1 MLRQL
6 IVIQACIL
14 LLLQAVIAIVP
25 NTPRVLVV
33 HENGSGF
40 SKSDYSAYFKALEA
54 QGLQLTFRKVDENK
68 PYLYNYE
75 EAAFDHLLLF
85 APTAKSLP
93 TDLAPQKLV
102 NFLQQNGNIL
112 FALSSELS
120 ELYRDL
126 AREFE
131 LEIEDRGTSVV
142 DHFLSLQ
149 NDETHTQIAIPN
161 SYRSPTEGI
170 FAGIQDELPF
180 LFKGVAHRLGSNP
193 LAFPILKAPSTAY
206 SFELPSDLASIDRLD
221 NPDREAV
228 LGSDEDVALI
238 SAFQLLDTNRRD
250 TNDGP
255 KRQGSAGRA
264 VFVGSLEAFSDK
276 FTRPR
281 GQIRTR
287 DGKTH
292 KGSSNLAILSA
303 ITSWLTQQ
311 QGVLRVEQT
320 SHSRVKEHEKDVRES
335 YEELDIIDEHGERR
349 LQRMY
354 RIKDTVT
361 FNIDLVQRT
370 PKGWLPAP
378 TNLDLQLSL
387 VMLDPYITTN
397 LTAQQPSTINVNNA
411 ASIQAKTV
419 ASSIIDGKDGS
430 ARATRYSSTIKL
442 PDRHGVYTFI
452 VDWKRH
458 GWSYIHTRDTSPV
471 RPFNH
476 DEHPRGLHSA
486 WPYVVGATST
496 AVAFLLFCVLWIC
509 TQEDE
514 RSAEEKQ
521 RKDE

>member
-1 MLRQL
+1 MIRQL
-6 IVIQACIL
+6 ILIQTCIL
-14 LLLQAVIAIVP
+14 LLVQAVLAIVP
-25 NTPRVLVV
+25 NAPKVLVV

-40 SKSDYSAYFKALEA
+40 SKSDYSTYFKALEA
-54 QGLQLTFRKVDENK
+54 QGLQLTFRKVEENT
-68 PYLYNYE
+68 PALYNYE
-75 EAAFDHLLLF
+75 EVAFDHLLLF

-93 TDLAPQKLV
+93 SDLAPQKLV

-131 LEIEDRGTSVV
+131 LEIEERGASVV
-142 DHFLSLQ
+142 DHFVSLQ
-149 NDETHTQIAIPN
+149 NDETHTQIAIPK
-161 SYRSPTEGI
+161 SYRSQVESI
-170 FAGIQDELPF
+170 FAGVQDDLPF

-228 LGSDEDVALI
+228 MGSDEDVALI

-250 TNDGP
+250 ENDGP

-264 VFVGSLEAFSDK
+264 VFCGSLEAFSDK

-287 DGKTH
+287 DGKTF
-292 KGSSNLAILSA
+292 KGSSNLAVLSA
-303 ITSWLTQQ
+303 LTSWLTQQ

-320 SHSRVKEHEKDVRES
+320 SHSRVKEHENDVRES
-335 YEELDIIDEHGERR
+335 YEELDVIDEHGERR

-361 FNIDLVQRT
+361 FSIDLVQRT

-378 TNLDLQLSL
+378 TDLDLQLSL

-411 ASIQAKTV
+411 ATIQTDTV

-430 ARATRYSSTIKL
+430 ARATRYSSTIQL